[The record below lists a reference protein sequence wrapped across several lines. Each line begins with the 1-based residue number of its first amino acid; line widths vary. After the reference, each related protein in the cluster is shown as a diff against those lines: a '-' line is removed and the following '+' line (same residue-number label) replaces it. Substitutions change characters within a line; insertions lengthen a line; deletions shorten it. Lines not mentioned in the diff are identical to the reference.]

1 MDSFENKIDFL
12 QAVKSLYGRKC
23 VKERAGNRVQSY
35 YKPGC
40 EDDSE
45 GLQALGECCS
55 QGRTGQAEVG

>member
-55 QGRTGQAEVG
+55 Q